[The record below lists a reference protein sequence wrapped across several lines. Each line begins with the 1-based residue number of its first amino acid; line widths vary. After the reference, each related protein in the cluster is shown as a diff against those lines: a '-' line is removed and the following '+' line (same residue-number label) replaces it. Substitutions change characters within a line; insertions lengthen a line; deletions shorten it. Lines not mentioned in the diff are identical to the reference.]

1 MVASLLKMKFI
12 FRIVPVL
19 VVLATAATGCS
30 RSSLP
35 PRAPDGGD
43 AQRLVALLD
52 YVGGDYG
59 RAVQGG
65 QVVSEFEYEEQLR
78 FVSDARKMAVSLLGP
93 SPGADDRV
101 LPSLARVD
109 ELVRARVDALE
120 VTRACRT
127 AREDAIA
134 RFGLRTTPT
143 ERPSLARAEKLYAEG
158 CAQCH
163 GARGDA
169 DTDRARELD
178 PQPASF
184 RDPER
189 LGGLAP
195 YRVYNALTFGVPG
208 TAMAS
213 FDALSPADRW
223 SLAFYVFRLGH
234 EGQAARPPVAMP
246 LADLAIRTDHELA
259 DALRVLGHPDPVAG
273 VVQARRDSAFQEPPA
288 GVGIDATQRMLH
300 QALRSA
306 QAGDFRSAD
315 RHALDAYLQ
324 GFEPLEP
331 RLRVRDPQG
340 TLAVEEAFGRLRGAI
355 ARGDASDALRHG
367 GALEAQLS
375 RLGGGAAS
383 RPLVAA
389 FVIYFREGVEAALLV
404 AALLAGL
411 VRMGRPE
418 ARKYIHVGWLAALP
432 AGALTWWLAERVI
445 RLGADQRELVEG
457 VVGLLAAAVLFS
469 VSFWMISKVESRH
482 WMGYLR
488 RQLETTLSRRSLSLL
503 AGLSFLAVYREAAET
518 ILFTQALLLESAG
531 RHAHVWTGALLG
543 LAAVAA
549 IGVAMGRSV
558 MKLPLGPFFAVSGVL
573 LCLLAVSFAGSGLHE
588 LVVGGYLRPR
598 PIPFPTVPWLGLYP
612 DLNGL
617 LVQLAIVSVIAL
629 SGVAALRRR
638 PEAPPTPL
646 AANVPDSSS

>member
-1 MVASLLKMKFI
+1 MKFI
-12 FRIVPVL
+12 FRIGAPALAALGLGACASSAPPPV
-19 VVLATAATGCS
+19 
-30 RSSLP
+30 
-35 PRAPDGGD
+35 APDGGD

-65 QVVSEFEYEEQLR
+65 QVVSAFEYEEQLR
-78 FVSDARKMAVSLLGP
+78 FLSDARRMAGALVGP
-93 SPGADDRV
+93 SPADDRV
-101 LPSLARVD
+101 LPALAHVD
-109 ELVRARVDALE
+109 ALVRAKADARE
-120 VTRACRT
+120 VTRACRS

-143 ERPSLARAEKLYAEG
+143 ERPSLERAQRLYAEG
-158 CAQCH
+158 CAPCH

-169 DTDRARELD
+169 DTERARTLD

-234 EGQAARPPVAMP
+234 AGDAAGAPAAMP
-246 LADLAIRTDHELA
+246 LADLAIRTDHELEES
-259 DALRVLGHPDPVAG
+259 LRALGHPDPAAG
-273 VVQARRDSAFQEPPA
+273 VVHARREAAFEEPPA
-288 GVGIDATQRMLH
+288 GVGIDATRRLLRQS
-300 QALRSA
+300 LRSA
-306 QAGDFRSAD
+306 DAGDFRAAD

-324 GFEPLEP
+324 GFEPLEV

-340 TLAVEEAFGRLRGAI
+340 TLAVEGDFGHLRGAL
-355 ARGDASDALRHG
+355 ARDDASAARRHAEALDGRL
-367 GALEAQLS
+367 A
-375 RLGGGAAS
+375 RLGGGATS
-383 RPLVAA
+383 RPRLAA

-404 AALLAGL
+404 AALLAGV
-411 VRMGRPE
+411 VRLGRAD
-418 ARKYIHVGWLAALP
+418 ARRFIHFGWLAALP
-432 AGALTWWLAERVI
+432 AGALTWWLAARVV
-445 RLGADQRELVEG
+445 RLGADRRELVEG

-469 VSFWMISKVESRH
+469 VSFWMISRAESRH

-488 RQLETTLSRRSLSLL
+488 RQLETTLSRRSLYLL
-503 AGLSFLAVYREAAET
+503 ATLSFLAVYREAAET
-518 ILFTQALLLESAG
+518 ILFTQALLMESAG
-531 RHAHVWTGALLG
+531 RQAQVWTGATLG
-543 LAAVAA
+543 LLAVAA
-549 IGVAMGRSV
+549 LGAAMGRSV

-588 LVVGGYLRPR
+588 LVAGGYLAPR
-598 PIPFPTVPWLGLYP
+598 PVRFPTVAWLGVYP

-617 LVQLAIVSVIAL
+617 LVQLAIVGVVAL
-629 SGVAALRRR
+629 SGLAALRRR
-638 PEAPPTPL
+638 SEAPAP
-646 AANVPDSSS
+646 AAAGAPHPDSPA

>member
-1 MVASLLKMKFI
+1 MKFI
-12 FRIVPVL
+12 FRIVPAL
-19 VVLATAATGCS
+19 VSCSLAAAACS
-30 RSSLP
+30 GARP
-35 PRAPDGGD
+35 PLAAAPDGGD

-59 RAVQGG
+59 RAVQNG
-65 QVVSEFEYEEQLR
+65 QVASEFEYEEQLR
-78 FVSDARKMAVSLLGP
+78 FVSDARRMAGSLLGP
-93 SPGADDRV
+93 SSAAEDRV
-101 LPSLARVD
+101 RPALARVD
-109 ELVRARVDALE
+109 ELVRARADAHE
-120 VTRACRT
+120 VTRACRA
-127 AREDAIA
+127 AREEAIA
-134 RFGLRTTPT
+134 RFGLRTTPA
-143 ERPSLARAEKLYAEG
+143 ERPSLTRARQLYAEG
-158 CAQCH
+158 CATCH

-169 DTDRARELD
+169 NTERARELD
-178 PQPASF
+178 PHPASF
-184 RDPER
+184 RDPQR

-213 FDALSPADRW
+213 FDSLAPADRW

-234 EGQAARPPVAMP
+234 EGAAERPPVAMP
-246 LADLAIRTDHELA
+246 LADLAIRTDQELQ
-259 DALRVLGHPDPVAG
+259 DALRALGHPDPAAG
-273 VVQARRDSAFQEPPA
+273 VVYARREAAFREPPA
-288 GVGIDATQRMLH
+288 GVGIDATRRLLE

-306 QAGDFRSAD
+306 EAGDFRSAD

-340 TLAVEEAFGRLRGAI
+340 TLAVENAFGRLRGAI
-355 ARGDASDALRHG
+355 ARDDAGAARQQG
-367 GALEAQLS
+367 EALEALLAG
-375 RLGGGAAS
+375 LGGGAAS
-383 RPLVAA
+383 RPLLAA

-411 VRMGRPE
+411 VRLGRPD
-418 ARKYIHVGWLAALP
+418 ARRYIHFGWLAALP
-432 AGALTWWLAERVI
+432 AGALTWWLAERII

-469 VSFWMISKVESRH
+469 VSFWMISRAESRH

-488 RQLETTLSRRSLSLL
+488 RQLESTLTRRSLYLL

-518 ILFTQALLLESAG
+518 ILFTQALLMESAG
-531 RHAHVWTGALLG
+531 RHAQVWAGALLG
-543 LAAVAA
+543 LVAVAA
-549 IGVAMGRSV
+549 IGMAMGRSV

-573 LCLLAVSFAGSGLHE
+573 LCLLAVSFAGSSLHE
-588 LVVGGYLRPR
+588 LVAGGHLAPR
-598 PIPFPTVPWLGLYP
+598 PVRFPTVAWLGVHP

-638 PEAPPTPL
+638 SEGPPPSVP
-646 AANVPDSSS
+646 ANVHRPGSPA

>member
-1 MVASLLKMKFI
+1 MNFI
-12 FRIVPVL
+12 FKIGR
-19 VVLATAATGCS
+19 AALLLGSLGSAACS
-30 RSSLP
+30 SSAP
-35 PRAPDGGD
+35 QAPAAPDGGD

-59 RAVQGG
+59 RAVHDGRI
-65 QVVSEFEYEEQLR
+65 VSEFEYEEQLR
-78 FVSDARKMAVSLLGP
+78 FVSDARRMATALLGP

-101 LPSLARVD
+101 LSSLARVD
-109 ELVRARVDALE
+109 EMVRARADAGD
-120 VTRACRT
+120 VTRACRS

-143 ERPSLARAEKLYAEG
+143 ERPSLARAQQLYAEG
-158 CAQCH
+158 CAPCH

-169 DTDRARELD
+169 DTERARTLD

-213 FDALSPADRW
+213 FDVLAPADRW

-234 EGQAARPPVAMP
+234 EGEKPGQPVAMP
-246 LADLAIRTDHELA
+246 LADLAVRTDQELKE
-259 DALRVLGHPDPVAG
+259 ALRSLGHPDPDAG
-273 VVQARRDSAFQEPPA
+273 VVQARREAAFQEPPA
-288 GVGIDATQRMLH
+288 GVGIDATRRLLR

-306 QAGDFRSAD
+306 ETGDFRTAD

-340 TLAVEEAFGRLRGAI
+340 TLAVEGLFGRMRGAL
-355 ARGDASDALRHG
+355 AGGDAAAARRYG
-367 GALEAQLS
+367 EALEAQLAQ
-375 RLGGGAAS
+375 LGGGATS
-383 RPLVAA
+383 RPLLAA

-404 AALLAGL
+404 SALLAGL
-411 VRMGRPE
+411 VRLGRAD
-418 ARKYIHVGWLAALP
+418 ARRFIHLGWLAALP
-432 AGALTWWLAERVI
+432 AGALTWWLAERVV
-445 RLGADQRELVEG
+445 RWGADRRELVEG
-457 VVGLLAAAVLFS
+457 AVGLLAAAVLFS
-469 VSFWMISKVESRH
+469 VSFWMISKAESRH

-488 RQLETTLSRRSLSLL
+488 RQLETTLSRRRLYLL

-518 ILFTQALLLESAG
+518 ILFTQALLMESAG
-531 RHAHVWTGALLG
+531 RQAQVWAGALLG

-549 IGVAMGRSV
+549 IGMVMGRSV
-558 MKLPLGPFFAVSGVL
+558 TKLPLGPFFAVSGVL
-573 LCLLAVSFAGSGLHE
+573 LCLLAVSFAGSALHE
-588 LVVGGYLRPR
+588 LVTGGYLTPR
-598 PIPFPTVPWLGLYP
+598 PVPFPTVAWLGVHP

-617 LVQLAIVSVIAL
+617 LVQLAIVCVIAL
-629 SGVAALRRR
+629 SGLAALRRR
-638 PEAPPTPL
+638 SEQPPAP
-646 AANVPDSSS
+646 VPADVSHPGSPA

>member
-1 MVASLLKMKFI
+1 MKFI
-12 FRIVPVL
+12 FRIAPA
-19 VVLATAATGCS
+19 LAVAALAASGCS
-30 RSSLP
+30 RASAP
-35 PRAPDGGD
+35 TPAAAPDGGD

-59 RAVQGG
+59 RAVQAGE
-65 QVVSEFEYEEQLR
+65 VVSQFEYDEQLR
-78 FVSDARKMAVSLLGP
+78 FVSDARRMAGALLGP
-93 SPGADDRV
+93 SPAADDRV
-101 LPSLARVD
+101 LPALARLD
-109 ELVRARVDALE
+109 DLVRGKADAQE
-120 VTRACRT
+120 VTRACRA

-158 CAQCH
+158 CVPCH
-163 GARGDA
+163 GVRGDA
-169 DTDRARELD
+169 NTDRARELD
-178 PQPASF
+178 PHPASF
-184 RDPER
+184 RDAER

-234 EGQAARPPVAMP
+234 EGAAERPPVPMP
-246 LADLAIRTDHELA
+246 LADLAIRTDHELQ
-259 DALRVLGHPDPVAG
+259 DALRTAGHPDPVAG
-273 VVQARRDSAFQEPPA
+273 VVYARRESAFQEPPA
-288 GVGIDATQRMLH
+288 GVGIDATRRLLR

-306 QAGDFRSAD
+306 QAGDFRGAD

-340 TLAVEEAFGRLRGAI
+340 TLAVEDAFGRLRGAL
-355 ARGDASDALRHG
+355 ARGDADGARQHG
-367 GALEAQLS
+367 QSLETLLA
-375 RLGGGAAS
+375 RMGGGASS
-383 RPLVAA
+383 RPLLAA

-411 VRMGRPE
+411 VRLGRPD
-418 ARKYIHVGWLAALP
+418 ARRYIHVGWLAALP
-432 AGALTWWLAERVI
+432 AGVLTWWLAERVV

-469 VSFWMISKVESRH
+469 VSFWMISRAESRH

-488 RQLETTLSRRSLSLL
+488 RQLETTLSRRRLYLL

-518 ILFTQALLLESAG
+518 ILFTQALIMESAG
-531 RHAHVWTGALLG
+531 RNGEVWLGALLG
-543 LAAVAA
+543 LLAVIAVA
-549 IGVAMGRSV
+549 VAMGRSV
-558 MKLPLGPFFAVSGVL
+558 MKLPLGPFFAVSGIL
-573 LCLLAVSFAGSGLHE
+573 LCLLAVSFAGNALHE
-588 LVVGGYLRPR
+588 LVAGGQLTPR
-598 PIPFPTVPWLGLYP
+598 PVPFPTIPWLGVYP

-617 LVQLAIVSVIAL
+617 LVQLAIVTTIAL
-629 SGVAALRRR
+629 SGLAALRRR
-638 PEAPPTPL
+638 SDAEPAAVP
-646 AANVPDSSS
+646 ANVPDPGPTA

>member
-1 MVASLLKMKFI
+1 MKFI
-12 FRIVPVL
+12 FRIAPLL
-19 VVLATAATGCS
+19 VVLAAAGCS
-30 RSSLP
+30 RSEAP
-35 PRAPDGGD
+35 PPTARDGGD

-52 YVGGDYG
+52 YVGGDYS
-59 RAVQGG
+59 RAVQDGR
-65 QVVSEFEYEEQLR
+65 VTSEFEYEEQLR
-78 FVSDARKMAVSLLGP
+78 FVADARKMASSLLGP
-93 SPGADDRV
+93 TPAADDRV
-101 LPSLARVD
+101 LASLGRVD
-109 ELVRARVDALE
+109 ELVRAKVGAHE
-120 VTRACRT
+120 VTGACRA
-127 AREDAIA
+127 AREEAIT
-134 RFGLRTTPT
+134 RFGLRTTPA
-143 ERPSLARAEKLYAEG
+143 ERPSLARAQRLYAEG
-158 CAQCH
+158 CALCH
-163 GARGDA
+163 GAQGDA

-213 FDALSPADRW
+213 FDSLSPADRW

-234 EGQAARPPVAMP
+234 EGAAARPPVAMP
-246 LADLAIRTDHELA
+246 LADLAIRTDQELR
-259 DALRVLGHPDPVAG
+259 DALRALGHPDPAGG
-273 VVQARRDSAFQEPPA
+273 VVHARREAAFEEPPA
-288 GVGIDATQRMLH
+288 GVGIEATARLLH

-306 QAGDFRSAD
+306 QAGDFRAAD

-340 TLAVEEAFGRLRGAI
+340 TLAVENAFGQLRGAI
-355 ARGDASDALRHG
+355 ARGDAPAARRHG
-367 GALEAQLS
+367 EALEAQLE
-375 RLGGGAAS
+375 RLGGGGAS
-383 RPLVAA
+383 RPLLAA

-411 VRMGRPE
+411 VRLGRAD
-418 ARKYIHVGWLAALP
+418 ARRYIHFGWLAALP

-445 RLGADQRELVEG
+445 RLGADRRELVEG

-469 VSFWMISKVESRH
+469 VSFWMISRAESRH

-488 RQLETTLSRRSLSLL
+488 RQLESTLSRRRLYLL

-531 RHAHVWTGALLG
+531 RHAQVWAGALLG
-543 LAAVAA
+543 LLAVAA
-549 IGVAMGRSV
+549 IAVALGRSV
-558 MKLPLGPFFAVSGVL
+558 MKLPLGPFFAVSGAL
-573 LCLLAVSFAGSGLHE
+573 LCLLAGSFAGTGLHE
-588 LVVGGYLRPR
+588 LVVGGFVRPR
-598 PIPFPTVPWLGLYP
+598 PVRFPTIAWLGVYP

-617 LVQLAIVSVIAL
+617 LAQLAIVSIVAL

-638 PEAPPTPL
+638 SEAPTAPVP
-646 AANVPDSSS
+646 ANVPDPGSTA